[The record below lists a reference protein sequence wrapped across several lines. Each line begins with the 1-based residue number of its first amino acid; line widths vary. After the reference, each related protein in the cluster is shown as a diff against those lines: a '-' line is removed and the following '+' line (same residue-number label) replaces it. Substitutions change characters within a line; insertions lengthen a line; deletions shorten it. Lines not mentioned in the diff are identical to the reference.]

1 MKRWVALVLVV
12 GAMGGAVLLRTE
24 SASAQGTDKARG
36 QKLYAKHC
44 QVCHGEKGDGSG
56 EAAYLLHPK
65 PRDFTRGAFR
75 LISTGNGTPTD
86 EDLLRTITQG
96 MPGSA
101 MPPWDRL
108 DEADRRLLVGTV
120 KELWRNGLL
129 ARYRKDDVEPDEAL
143 EYVKED
149 TTPGDPVS
157 FAGETKPAAAEAA
170 RGRIVYFR
178 ACAPC
183 HGLDGRGKSTQKLM
197 DSRGFDAPARDFTKG
212 IFKGGSEARDIYA
225 RLRTGM
231 KGTAMPTY
239 AAAALSEQDAW
250 AVTHYIRMLI
260 PRGAQDLQQQKTLRL
275 NLRRVEKVPVKEEEW
290 WAAAPL
296 VSVPLMPLW
305 WRDERPEQVAFQAVH
320 DGKTLALRL
329 AWEDRTENLR
339 SLRNDDFH
347 DGAAVQLSWDEDPPF
362 FGMGDA
368 SSSVLI
374 WSWKASW
381 QEDRG
386 TFVDLEAFY
395 PHMHVDYYP
404 SQKNT
409 KPGQR
414 PSRAA
419 MAAPHHDPRFLTGWG
434 AGNPVSDPDRAS
446 AVETARAKG
455 LGTLTTEKRDAQTV
469 QGMAAFDR
477 GVWSLVIRAEVP
489 LERCRGLFVAFAVWD
504 GSQRDRNGQK
514 SVSIWHRLE
523 LE

>member
-1 MKRWVALVLVV
+1 MKRWIALVFVV
-12 GAMGGAVLLRTE
+12 AATGGALLFRTD
-24 SASAQGTDKARG
+24 SASAQGADEARG

-44 QVCHGEKGDGSG
+44 QVCHGEKGDGNG
-56 EAAYLLHPK
+56 DAAYLLHPK
-65 PRDFTRGAFR
+65 PRDFTTGSFR
-75 LISTGNGTPTD
+75 LISTTNGTPTD
-86 EDLLRTITQG
+86 EDLFRTITNG

-101 MPPWDRL
+101 MPSWDRL
-108 DEADRRLLVGTV
+108 AEADRRLLVQTV
-120 KELWRNGLL
+120 KTLWRDGLMD
-129 ARYRKDDVEPDEAL
+129 RYRKDEVEPDDIQEF
-143 EYVKED
+143 VKED
-149 TTPGDPVS
+149 LTPGAPVPFS
-157 FAGETKPAAAEAA
+157 GETKLSTTEAA

-183 HGLDGRGKSTQKLM
+183 HGLDGRGKSTQRLV

-212 IFKGGSEARDIYA
+212 IFKGGPEARDIYA

-239 AAAALSEQDAW
+239 NAAALSERDAW
-250 AVTHYIRMLI
+250 AVTHYIRTLI
-260 PRGAQDLQQQKTLRL
+260 PRGAEDLQRKTLRL
-275 NLRRVEKVPVKEEEW
+275 ALRRVEKIPVKEKEW
-290 WAAAPL
+290 WSEAPL

-305 WRDERPEQVAFQAVH
+305 WRDERPEQVLFQAVH

-329 AWEDRTENLR
+329 TWEDRTQNERNLR
-339 SLRNDDFH
+339 NEDFH

-381 QEDRG
+381 QKDRAA
-386 TFVDLEAFY
+386 FVDLEAFY

-409 KPGQR
+409 KPGER
-414 PSRAA
+414 PSRAD
-419 MAAPHHDPRFLTGWG
+419 MAAPRHDPRFLSGWG
-434 AGNPVSDPDRAS
+434 AGNPMSDPERAS

-469 QGMAAFDR
+469 QGMATWDR

-489 LERCRGLFVAFAVWD
+489 PERCRSLFIAFAVWD